1 MPDIE
6 VQITTLCRIALKKLR
21 DAREDGDATH
31 IAIAQRRF
39 DRLLRQTAPTGRGE
53 AMTKQND
60 DRGTWHTTSKG
71 ERFFI
76 PATGWQRRLFNG
88 LAGAH
93 PKR

>member
-39 DRLLRQTAPTGRGE
+39 DALVDKLPRSSE
-53 AMTKQND
+53 
-60 DRGTWHTTSKG
+60 
-71 ERFFI
+71 
-76 PATGWQRRLFNG
+76 
-88 LAGAH
+88 
-93 PKR
+93 